1 MLRIRRNLKKTQWRV
16 ETTQWS
22 VTGSTLMRSLWRLAA
37 CYVPQL
43 PHKSTWIRVAR
54 LSWRQQNTDR
64 IAATLREGR
73 LNHGR

>member
-1 MLRIRRNLKKTQWRV
+1 MLRISRNLTKTQWRV

-22 VTGSTLMRSLWRLAA
+22 VTGSTLSDSLWRLAA

-43 PHKSTWIRVAR
+43 PHKNARLRVAR
-54 LSWRQQNTDR
+54 LSWPQQNTDR